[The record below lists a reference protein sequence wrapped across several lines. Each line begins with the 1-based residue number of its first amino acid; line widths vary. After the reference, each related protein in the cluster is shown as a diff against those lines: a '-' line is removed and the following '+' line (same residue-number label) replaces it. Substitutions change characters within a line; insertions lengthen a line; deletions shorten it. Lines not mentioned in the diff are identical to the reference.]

1 MSAGVQLAPPRMG
14 LFNKSALQAI
24 TLAVIEGRHSGM
36 IRLEHLFLGLA
47 ITNVS
52 LVASIQLPLLEGI
65 FPRNKNWV
73 RQPLVSKAWYEVVFE
88 LAPTA
93 SSERGS
99 VTPKQLSSALKQFLA
114 EDDFQKNLEPVLAAQ
129 FLSDALTSWDLDILR
144 GLRLIK

>member
-1 MSAGVQLAPPRMG
+1 MKAETQLAPPRMG
-14 LFNKSALQAI
+14 LFNESAVQAV
-24 TLAVIEGRHSGM
+24 TLAIIEGRHSGM

-47 ITNVS
+47 ITDVS
-52 LVASIQLPLLEGI
+52 LVVGIQLPLLEGI
-65 FPRNKNWV
+65 FPRSTNWV
-73 RQPLVSKAWYEVVFE
+73 RRPLVSKAWYEVVFE
-88 LAPTA
+88 LAPTP

-99 VTPKQLSSALKQFLA
+99 VTPKHLSSALKQFLA